1 MRCFYHQDRE
11 AVGLCKSC
19 AKGVCA
25 ECAVDLGNALA
36 CRNRCEERAQ
46 SVVKIQD
53 HAIQSLKPLQPR
65 IQLTTSAARP
75 LQPSPPPKDSA
86 VAQWDKPGHST
97 RWSRWGAGPFCVLL
111 GAILIMAGFVEQE
124 MAHGIVGV
132 CFVGFGI
139 FNLVKNQRRA
149 RLPRVET
156 K

>member
-1 MRCFYHQDRE
+1 MRCFYHQDKE

-65 IQLTTSAARP
+65 VQLTASAARP
-75 LQPSPPPKDSA
+75 LQPSPPSKDS
-86 VAQWDKPGHST
+86 VAAQLDKLGRSARWF
-97 RWSRWGAGPFCVLL
+97 RWSSGAFYVLVGTILILSGHDTPQIIL
-111 GAILIMAGFVEQE
+111 GA
-124 MAHGIVGV
+124 
-132 CFVGFGI
+132 CFGGFGI
-139 FNLVKNQRRA
+139 FHLVRTQRRS
-149 RLPRVET
+149 RSPRIEIR
-156 K
+156 